1 AHARLD
7 LLEDAPGDHRLPF
20 VEHQA
25 VEEPGAVHDR
35 HATDVRDRPFEAAG
49 TRHGH
54 GEDLRLQP
62 GATTGRAGHLPH
74 IALVALLLR
83 LRLGLVEAPL
93 EERHDALEP
102 RIVRADPPESVAVA
116 HPDLGGRSA
125 EDRLADL

>member
-1 AHARLD
+1 
-7 LLEDAPGDHRLPF
+7 
-20 VEHQA
+20 
-25 VEEPGAVHDR
+25 
-35 HATDVRDRPFEAAG
+35 FEAAG

-125 EDRLADL
+125 EDRLADLGGQILPRGPQVELHVGGEAAEQLLEVVRALPT